1 MAVAAATMAA
11 RTSRSLLA
19 RGPGASLPR
28 LAHGFAQN
36 GVRELRQGFRGPR
49 RPAPMSPSDT
59 APRSR
64 VRLTGTT
71 EPLTAVHARSGP
83 LVFDLTDG
91 RAPRG
96 GRCFKYRPP
105 PGHCSARRP
114 LLIFTPELRGA
125 PGGQDRPSRL
135 GPLLLP

>member
-1 MAVAAATMAA
+1 MAVAAATATMAA

-28 LAHGFAQN
+28 PAHGFAQN
-36 GVRELRQGFRGPR
+36 GAREL
-49 RPAPMSPSDT
+49 
-59 APRSR
+59 
-64 VRLTGTT
+64 RLTGTT